1 MQIAKKSNR
10 GGARVGAGRHKSP
23 DRMVDC
29 TIKLPP
35 KVKANLT
42 TKEKRT
48 LLQIGEHEKS
58 MMKLEDW
65 CNQMLN
71 KLNQI

>member
-1 MQIAKKSNR
+1 MPKGIHNSKRGPKSSENL
-10 GGARVGAGRHKSP
+10 VS
-23 DRMVDC
+23 D
-29 TIKLPP
+29 TIRIPS

>member
-1 MQIAKKSNR
+1 MPKGTPKNGKRAVNK
-10 GGARVGAGRHKSP
+10 V
-23 DRMVDC
+23 RMVDC

-58 MMKLEDW
+58 MMDLEDW
-65 CNQMLN
+65 CNKMLN
-71 KLNQI
+71 KINQIK

>member
-1 MQIAKKSNR
+1 MQTKKSNR

-35 KVKANLT
+35 KVKHELT
-42 TKEKRT
+42 TKEKRN
-48 LLQIGEHEKS
+48 LLVIGHYEK
-58 MMKLEDW
+58 MQNLEDW

-71 KLNQI
+71 KINQIK